1 MAGSIK
7 TIRKTRTSIM
17 KKPSISFFCP
27 AYFDEENLPLLI
39 PKTVETLNKHAS
51 KFEIVIIEDNG
62 PDKTAL
68 VADKLAKKYKPFVR
82 VIHNPSNMGYG
93 GALSIGYKNANK
105 YDYVFYTDGDNQYD
119 TKEVIRM
126 LPFLK
131 DYEVVV
137 GYRTKRALKL
147 SRQIQTRVFNWLVR
161 LIFGIKVKDINC
173 AMKIISR
180 KALNSISLTS
190 EGGFIDAEL
199 LIKLKRKG
207 YAIKEV
213 EVTHYPRRFGKASGG
228 SKKLIIKTIQEMV
241 NFYLESRSN
250 H

>member
-1 MAGSIK
+1 
-7 TIRKTRTSIM
+7 M

-27 AYFDEENLPLLI
+27 AYFDEDNLPLLI
-39 PKTVETLNKHAS
+39 PKTVEILKKHTS
-51 KFEIVIIEDNG
+51 KFEIIIIEDKS
-62 PDKTAL
+62 PDNTAAI
-68 VADKLAKKYKPFVR
+68 ADQLAKKYKPFVR
-82 VIHNPSNMGYG
+82 VIHNVQNMGYG

-119 TKEVIRM
+119 TQEVTRM
-126 LPFLK
+126 LPFLNN
-131 DYEVVV
+131 YEVII

-161 LIFGIKVKDINC
+161 MIFGIKVRDINC

-190 EGGFIDAEL
+190 QGGFIDAEL

-207 YAIKEV
+207 YLIKEV

-228 SKKLIIKTIQEMV
+228 NKKLILKTIQEMIH
-241 NFYLESRSN
+241 FYQEPKEVY
-250 H
+250 